1 MASRS
6 EVQRTRAHLGIAA
19 KAVRDTLP
27 EVAETLEALRKPFGS
42 RLLMEDR
49 NAPRTP
55 AGTRNVTLMV
65 PPHMR
70 DALQE
75 AALDSANSDDATAPK
90 VLGAVLSAKIPQVL
104 AGDLAVREIPRDPR
118 HMGTTKV
125 GLNVPVDA
133 GVVEELR
140 EQLPELGER
149 LGFESKA
156 SVLKV
161 ALRLLLDEYGMEYEP
176 ARHPDLAQVQLHV
189 PPRLAAAIREKLAET
204 DTDLRSLVEE
214 GYTKV
219 LAGTWQPYKIPKAAQ
234 GSEYERDRMPFRA
247 SRALVESVRTKCPEL
262 KESLGHRVTPPSIA
276 LDYLI
281 SEFGLEDL
289 ADAEFGSGQ

>member
-27 EVAETLEALRKPFGS
+27 EVAETLEALRKPYGS

-49 NAPRTP
+49 NTPRVP
-55 AGTRNVTLMV
+55 AGTRNITLVV
-65 PPHMR
+65 PSHMR

-75 AALDSANSDDATAPK
+75 AALDAANSDDAKAPQ

-118 HMGTTKV
+118 GTSTVKV
-125 GLNVPVDA
+125 ALNVPVDA

-149 LGFESKA
+149 LRFQSKA
-156 SVLKV
+156 SILKV

-176 ARHPDLAQVQLHV
+176 ARHPDLAQVQLYV
-189 PPRLAAAIREKLAET
+189 PSRLAAAIRERLAET
-204 DTDLRSLVEE
+204 GTDLRSLVEE
-214 GYTKV
+214 GYRKV
-219 LAGTWQPYKIPKAAQ
+219 LAGSWEPYKIPKAAQ

-247 SRALVESVRTKCPEL
+247 DRGLVESVRAKCPEL